1 MFRLIYG
8 DKKSFYVELLEKD
21 ESVSVHHRNIEAL
34 VTEMHEVK
42 SGYTPKLLGDL
53 FNQREIRPSN
63 LRKSLE

>member
-1 MFRLIYG
+1 M
-8 DKKSFYVELLEKD
+8 ELLEKD

-34 VTEMHEVK
+34 VTEMREVK

>member
-1 MFRLIYG
+1 M
-8 DKKSFYVELLEKD
+8 ELLEKD